1 MYMELLA
8 LTLALAA
15 VGALAIRYGADTRA
29 SDPSPFH
36 KI

>member
-8 LTLALAA
+8 LALALAA
-15 VGALAIRYGADTRA
+15 IGGLAIRYGADTR
-29 SDPSPFH
+29 DFGQSPFH